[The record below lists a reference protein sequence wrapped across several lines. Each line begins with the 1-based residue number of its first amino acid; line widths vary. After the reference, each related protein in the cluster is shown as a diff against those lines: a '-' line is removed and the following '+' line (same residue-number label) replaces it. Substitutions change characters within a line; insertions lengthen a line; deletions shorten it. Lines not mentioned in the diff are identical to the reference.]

1 MQAVRDIIREIPFG
15 TPANAVKAPKPKEV
29 PMSSTSSD
37 SDTQRKRIDRLF
49 IKFAAFYGHIWRSQ
63 FKNDR
68 FTEFAKGEWQDALAR
83 FDNSVIERVIHDC
96 RERDEFPPTLPQF
109 IHYCRQARK
118 PESSKPLEKAI
129 NVSAPEVAHGHLRSI
144 KQLLQD
150 NKENASC

>member
-96 RERDEFPPTLPQF
+96 RERDEFPPTYRSLF
-109 IHYCRQARK
+109 ITAVKHVNPSRANRLK
-118 PESSKPLEKAI
+118 
-129 NVSAPEVAHGHLRSI
+129 
-144 KQLLQD
+144 KQLMYQPR
-150 NKENASC
+150 KWHMVICGQ